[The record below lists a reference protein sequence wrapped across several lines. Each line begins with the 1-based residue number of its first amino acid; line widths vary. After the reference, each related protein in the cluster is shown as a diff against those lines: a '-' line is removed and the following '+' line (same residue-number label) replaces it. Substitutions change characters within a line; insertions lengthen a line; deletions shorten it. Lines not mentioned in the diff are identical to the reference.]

1 MRVAPHKRRA
11 STSGVRTCFA
21 AALSACMLLGGWAR
35 AFDQVEGP
43 ASEQPVLVMQAL
55 AYEHGEGVT
64 KDLAKAA
71 ALYCQAALAGNAE
84 ALYSLGWMY
93 ANGRGVARDDAIA
106 ATLFARAAKAG
117 HEYARRMQQFVG
129 SGSDVI
135 PDCMR
140 IPEMPPLAML
150 VESPDPFAD
159 LPPDK
164 RKIAD
169 MVTDIAP
176 GYAIEPRLALA
187 VIATESNFQ
196 PGARSV
202 KDARG
207 LMQLLPSTAARFN
220 VKNVSDAKDNVKG
233 GLSYLRWL
241 QSYYQGQVALAV
253 AAYNAGE
260 AAVDRYGGV
269 PPYPENWIG
278 YGARV
283 QRLFPNERHPY
294 DPYLVEPSTI
304 LLPADGGSR

>member
-1 MRVAPHKRRA
+1 MRA
-11 STSGVRTCFA
+11 VRHNHSRPGCVGRVIA
-21 AALSACMLLGGWAR
+21 AALAGAWALTCASAHADGAGSAI
-35 AFDQVEGP
+35 
-43 ASEQPVLVMQAL
+43 SETPVLIAQAL

-64 KDLAKAA
+64 KDLDKAA

-84 ALYSLGWMY
+84 ALFSLGWMY

-117 HEYARRMQQFVG
+117 HTYAMKMQRFVG
-129 SGSDVI
+129 DDTGAI
-135 PDCMR
+135 PDCLR
-140 IPEMPPLAML
+140 VPDVPPATAITLSA
-150 VESPDPFAD
+150 DPFAN

-169 MVTDIAP
+169 MVTNMAS

-187 VIATESNFQ
+187 VIAAESNFQ
-196 PGARSV
+196 PDARSV

-220 VKNVSDAKDNVKG
+220 VKNLADSKDNVKG

-241 QSYYQGQVALAV
+241 LSYYQGQVVLAI

-260 AAVDRYGGV
+260 GAVDRYGGV
-269 PPYPENWIG
+269 PPFPETLG
-278 YGARV
+278 YVQRV
-283 QRLFPNERHPY
+283 QSLFPNERHPY

-304 LLPADGGSR
+304 LLPADPRTR